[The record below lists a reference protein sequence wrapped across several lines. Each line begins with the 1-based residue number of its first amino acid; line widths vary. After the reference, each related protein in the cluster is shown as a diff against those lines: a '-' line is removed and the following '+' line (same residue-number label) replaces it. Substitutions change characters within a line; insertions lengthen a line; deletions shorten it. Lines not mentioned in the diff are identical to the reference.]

1 MNTYKKKYNDLI
13 GKVIL
18 KIKNKTYFQSIK
30 YVIKKTNHTKNKQG
44 KQMNKTKRMKS
55 KGKK

>member
-30 YVIKKTNHTKNKQG
+30 YVIKKTNNTKNKNE
-44 KQMNKTKRMKS
+44 KQINKTKRIK
-55 KGKK
+55 